1 MFKEIFGSIII
12 IILSSLMGIWLNDKF
27 MGTLILSCGMLNIW
41 YAVLNRN
48 YNYIFGGIF
57 YLLNAYISYINGL
70 YGIAFLS
77 LFVYFPLQI
86 DGFIRWKEDIPIR
99 KLSFHI
105 SIFIII
111 CLITST
117 IGFTLLLSKIPTQS
131 LSILD
136 ASSNIANICGLILM
150 NLKYREAWILWLIN
164 NIIDLIIWIVMCF
177 GIGSNGLMMLI
188 VSIGYLVMN
197 IYGIREWRKSKV

>member
-12 IILSSLMGIWLNDKF
+12 FFLSILLGIIYEDRLIGTIVLSSGMINIWLA
-27 MGTLILSCGMLNIW
+27 ILNK
-41 YAVLNRN
+41 N

-77 LFVYFPLQI
+77 LLVYFPLQI
-86 DGFIRWKEDIPIR
+86 DGFIRWKDDNPIHS
-99 KLSFHI
+99 LSTHI
-105 SIFIII
+105 SIFIVI

-117 IGFTLLLSKIPTQS
+117 IGFSLLLCKIPTQS

-136 ASSNIANICGLILM
+136 ASSNVANICGIVLM
-150 NLKYREAWILWLIN
+150 NLRYREAWLLWLIN
-164 NIIDLIIWIVMCF
+164 NTIDLMIWISKCF
-177 GIGSNGLMMLI
+177 MNSHNATMMLF
-188 VSIGYLVMN
+188 VSIGYLLLN
-197 IYGIREWRKSKV
+197 IYGMIKWHKSKS